1 METVCQKGHHFKHPL
16 HHALQLAGLLR
27 SLDLAPAW
35 KYHILFISVHA
46 SQSSMENCV
55 WFLTHF
61 HLLIYIFPFFNKSLF
76 VLINYIE
83 YKVYHFRHFKYRVQ
97 RHVVYAI
104 CPVQPSPGLR
114 SFLFSPFIQHQLY
127 FSLPNLGHGNNY
139 SFFVFFKKIIF
150 MYLYVY
156 VKQTYAHGGQRY
168 GDPLGLES

>member
-1 METVCQKGHHFKHPL
+1 MTERAPFQASSAPCSPARWFIEISRLGPCLEIPHPVHL
-16 HHALQLAGLLR
+16 CARSSVFNGKLR
-27 SLDLAPAW
+27 LIPHSLPSP
-35 KYHILFISVHA
+35 Y
-46 SQSSMENCV
+46 
-55 WFLTHF
+55 
-61 HLLIYIFPFFNKSLF
+61 IYIFPFFNKSLF

-83 YKVYHFRHFKYRVQ
+83 YKVYHFRLFKYRVQ